1 VYECREQ
8 LKVILCYKDLMCHG
22 TRTKCQNTESLD
34 FLVLSIIAFV
44 KIILFKRF
52 SDIFH
57 KNFSSIS
64 REVIG

>member
-1 VYECREQ
+1 
-8 LKVILCYKDLMCHG
+8 MCHG